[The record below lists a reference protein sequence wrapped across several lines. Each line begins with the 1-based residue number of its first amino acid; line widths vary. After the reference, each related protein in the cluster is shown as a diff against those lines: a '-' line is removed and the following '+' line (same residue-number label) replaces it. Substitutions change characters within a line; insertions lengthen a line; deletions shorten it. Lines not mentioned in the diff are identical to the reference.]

1 MINNIINPMT
11 QQRIDTLI
19 SQGKTVLHAGADFA
33 TLAAGNMSDMLE
45 KSYPQP
51 IWSLIVNEQDMTDG
65 VHSRLMS
72 LTLTDNR
79 GLEADT
85 LEVTLSDHDGAL
97 EIPLKGA
104 LIELH
109 LGFHTE
115 SLVHKGSFI
124 VNEIT
129 HQGTPDVLTI
139 RAMSADLK
147 EAIRQKKERSFDNTT
162 LEKIVNKIAH
172 EHGLTAKIHPE
183 LAKKDIYHLDQNESD
198 ISLLTRLAEELDA
211 VAMVKDDILL
221 MMPLGVHESVSG
233 EPLPTMLITRTLGD
247 RHSYSENADSISG
260 VRAYFYDVAKKDKVP
275 VLVGTEDDSVREIRY
290 VHRDK
295 KSAIEAAMAAYK
307 RARRDTAKLSYTLA
321 HGDPLLM
328 PQMPVMVVGIKDSI
342 DAKDWTLT
350 NVVHQLDESGYTCN
364 IECERLLTEPDEK
377 KPPVVVGEKAKK
389 GKPKNPSAKKPTKSK
404 NPKSKDGQKAREQ
417 KKQQQ
422 AKATKK

>member
-1 MINNIINPMT
+1 MNAMT
-11 QQRIDTLI
+11 NLRIDALKQ
-19 SQGKTVLHAGADFA
+19 QGKTVLYAGADFIS
-33 TLAAGNMSDMLE
+33 LAAGNIANALE
-45 KSYPQP
+45 QSYPQP
-51 IWSLIVNEQDMTDG
+51 IWSLTINGKNMTDG
-65 VHSRLMS
+65 IHSRLMS

-85 LEVTLSDHDGAL
+85 LEVSLSDHDGVL

-109 LGFHTE
+109 LGWHTT
-115 SLVHKGSFI
+115 SMVYKGAFI

-129 HQGTPDVLTI
+129 HQGAPDTLSI

-147 EAIRQKKERSFDNTT
+147 ETIRQKKERSFEKTT
-162 LEKIVNKIAH
+162 LDKIVNKIAG
-172 EHGLTAKIHPE
+172 EHKLTAKIHPE

-198 ISLLTRLAEELDA
+198 ISLLTRLAEEFDA
-211 VAMVKDDILL
+211 TAMIKDDILL

-233 EPLPTMLITRTLGD
+233 EPLPTMIITRGLGD
-247 RHSYSENADSISG
+247 RHSYTENADSISG
-260 VRAYFYDVAKKDKVP
+260 VRAHFYDVAKKDKVP

-328 PQMPVMVVGIKDSI
+328 PQMPVIVLGIKDSI
-342 DAKDWTLT
+342 DATDWTLT

-364 IECERLLTEPDEK
+364 IECERLLSETDETNPPIIIGEQNKNEKDKDEK
-377 KPPVVVGEKAKK
+377 
-389 GKPKNPSAKKPTKSK
+389 STKSNKPK

-422 AKATKK
+422 AKTTKK

>member
-1 MINNIINPMT
+1 MMNAMT
-11 QQRIDTLI
+11 NLRIDALKQ
-19 SQGKTVLHAGADFA
+19 QGKTVLHAGADFIS
-33 TLAAGNMSDMLE
+33 LAAGNIANALE
-45 KSYPQP
+45 QSYPQP
-51 IWSLIVNEQDMTDG
+51 IWSLIINGQNMTDG
-65 VHSRLMS
+65 IHSRLMS

-85 LEVTLSDHDGAL
+85 LEVSLSDHDGAL

-104 LIELH
+104 FIELH
-109 LGFHTE
+109 LGWHTT
-115 SLVHKGSFI
+115 SMVYKGAFI

-129 HQGTPDVLTI
+129 HQGAPDTLTI

-147 EAIRQKKERSFDNTT
+147 ETIRQKKERSFEKTT
-162 LEKIVNKIAH
+162 LDKIVQQIAH

-198 ISLLTRLAEELDA
+198 ISLLTRLAEEFDA
-211 VAMVKDDILL
+211 TAMIKDDILL

-233 EPLPTMLITRTLGD
+233 EPLPVMIITRSLGD
-247 RHSYSENADSISG
+247 RHSYTENADSISG
-260 VRAYFYDVAKKDKVP
+260 VRTHFYDVAKKDKVP

-290 VHRDK
+290 VHRDQ
-295 KSAIEAAMAAYK
+295 KSATEAAMAAYK

-328 PQMPVMVVGIKDSI
+328 PQMPVIVVGIKDSI

-417 KKQQQ
+417 KKQAR
-422 AKATKK
+422 AKAKK